1 MKTTL
6 NKAVLILF
14 LLGISLSLPIYGQSK
29 IKERLKQKK
38 AEVEAQRVTFY
49 NSFLNFT
56 ADEANKFWP
65 LFNEYTQKQKDARK
79 NALKSVKDIWNKT
92 PEQMTKE
99 EANLIIKAEITLKQ
113 TLFDLEK
120 EYIIK
125 FQSAIPVQKVAK
137 LKQAE
142 NKFKKEILK
151 KARGKKGPRQEEE

>member
-6 NKAVLILF
+6 NKAILILF
-14 LLGISLSLPIYGQSK
+14 LLGISLSLPIYGQANL
-29 IKERLKQKK
+29 KERLQQKK

-56 ADEANKFWP
+56 TEEANKFWP
-65 LFNEYTQKQKDARK
+65 LFNEYTQKQKDARR
-79 NALKSVKDIWNKT
+79 NALKSVKDFYNKT
-92 PEQMTKE
+92 AEQMTKE
-99 EANLIIKAEITLKQ
+99 EANLIIKAEITLQQ

-125 FQSAIPVQKVAK
+125 FQSVIPVQKVAK

-151 KARGKKGPRQEEE
+151 KARGRKGPRREEE